1 MDWAGQPHWHSISG
15 YLFHIGQGT
24 VTWSSKK
31 QYIIALLST
40 ELEYITLVHVTKEG
54 LWMHTFLSEIQDVPR
69 ETIKL
74 SSDNQGVIVLS
85 KDNKLHQ
92 HTKHV
97 DICYHFICEAVEDGQ
112 IRMNYIPT
120 DQNPT
125 DIFTKPLS
133 KTKFHGFVAGLGLKA
148 WREEEKQDVSS

>member
-1 MDWAGQPHWHSISG
+1 M
-15 YLFHIGQGT
+15 
-24 VTWSSKK
+24 
-31 QYIIALLST
+31 
-40 ELEYITLVHVTKEG
+40 
-54 LWMHTFLSEIQDVPR
+54 
-69 ETIKL
+69 IKL
-74 SSDNQGVIVLS
+74 SSDNQGAIVLS

-92 HTKHV
+92 HTKHI

-125 DIFTKPLS
+125 NIFTKPLS